1 MSASLSASGTVAATG
16 TSSRSPSH
24 GGRTRSATVTG
35 MPVVSPP
42 ATLRVTPSHAQPA
55 SEAGSPSLVKLE
67 GTASGP
73 AVHLSRSV
81 RLQTAHMPV
90 YPCVDTS
97 HTSNMTELA
106 LYGLYMGTGS

>member
-73 AVHLSRSV
+73 AVHLSV